1 MNDSS
6 YDEDALLALSGI
18 QHFAYCAR
26 QWALIHLEGQWSES
40 VATVEGRHLHDRV
53 HSRLSTEARG
63 DILVARSLALVSR
76 RLGLYGVADVVEFL
90 RPVHESE
97 DCLVELPGRT
107 GKWVVRPVEY
117 KRGRAKPDERDEVQL
132 CAQAICL
139 EEMLG
144 AKVLSGC
151 IFYGKTQSRV
161 LVEFTQALR
170 DRVEQLAKE
179 MHSAF
184 ERRVIPPPGP
194 LSKCG
199 LCSLM
204 DVCLPKAV
212 SRRGRQVQQ
221 WVVRMVSLIDKDTGG
236 AI

>member
-6 YDEDALLALSGI
+6 FYEDLLLALSGI
-18 QHFAYCAR
+18 QHFAYCPR

-144 AKVLSGC
+144 TGLEWVY
-151 IFYGKTQSRV
+151 I
-161 LVEFTQALR
+161 LR
-170 DRVEQLAKE
+170 QDSE
-179 MHSAF
+179 
-184 ERRVIPPPGP
+184 
-194 LSKCG
+194 
-199 LCSLM
+199 
-204 DVCLPKAV
+204 
-212 SRRGRQVQQ
+212 
-221 WVVRMVSLIDKDTGG
+221 
-236 AI
+236 